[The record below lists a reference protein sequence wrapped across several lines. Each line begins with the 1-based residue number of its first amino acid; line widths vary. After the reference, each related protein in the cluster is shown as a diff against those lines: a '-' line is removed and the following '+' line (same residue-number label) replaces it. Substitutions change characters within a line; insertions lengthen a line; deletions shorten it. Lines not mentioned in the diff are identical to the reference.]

1 MRDTTVLVSTYM
13 LHVTMTIT
21 IVKTIILELKHT
33 YCIVPGKHPCALTA
47 QALKLRVANYV
58 EEVLEWFNYPHAS
71 AHPQSK
77 VTHIV
82 TLPVLSQK
90 RPAQR
95 WRKLIVLEKK
105 QTCSLVAKFLQCLL
119 LTVHEICGVHEER
132 HR

>member
-21 IVKTIILELKHT
+21 IVKTIILEFKHT

-47 QALKLRVANYV
+47 QALKLRVANYM
-58 EEVLEWFNYPHAS
+58 EEVLEYPHAS